1 MGSGSLAAM
10 SVFETGYKEDM
21 NEVSTQP
28 TLTKLYV
35 VSAGRRCD
43 QTTLAAFLCD
53 SSLEIPASCLRAIG
67 HPARLVSAS
76 LSHAS
81 FADEQEDAVKLV
93 RDAIL
98 AGVFNDLGS
107 GSNVDINVLRKDG
120 TVKVM
125 RGYMTPNEVAPFRA
139 QYQRPKALDV
149 PAGATAVL
157 STRFEPAGVVVSD
170 VQPMVL

>member
-1 MGSGSLAAM
+1 M
-10 SVFETGYKEDM
+10 
-21 NEVSTQP
+21 
-28 TLTKLYV
+28 
-35 VSAGRRCD
+35 
-43 QTTLAAFLCD
+43 
-53 SSLEIPASCLRAIG
+53 ISCIFVG
-67 HPARLVSAS
+67 
-76 LSHAS
+76 
-81 FADEQEDAVKLV
+81 EQEDAVKLV